1 MELDHWSR
9 ISKSIQFKID
19 LFDGKFNEDD
29 DVGMED
35 SDSRP
40 ETMKQGGSFKSG
52 HIFLGA
58 VQKRCSLKQIAD
70 AHPDDPAFTRF
81 QHKFRQFIQDNFFS
95 KFSDADMDMMVE
107 PNSMVRI
114 PILIICSNSKYILL
128 LPINRYLSI
137 ASSRSRSCPR
147 SLGRMKP
154 ISYAAIQI
162 SITSPDMT
170 MSSLLHQMV

>member
-1 MELDHWSR
+1 MELDHWSQ
-9 ISKSIQFKID
+9 ISKSIRFKID
-19 LFDGKFNEDD
+19 LFDGKFDEDD
-29 DVGMED
+29 DFDME
-35 SDSRP
+35 DSRP

-58 VQKRCSLKQIAD
+58 VQKRCSLQEIAD

-81 QHKFRQFIQDNFFS
+81 RHKFRQFIQDNFSS
-95 KFSDADMDMMVE
+95 KFSDADMGMMVD

-128 LPINRYLSI
+128 LPNINRYLSI
-137 ASSRSRSCPR
+137 ASSRSRSRPR

-154 ISYAAIQI
+154 ISYAAIRI

-170 MSSLLHQMV
+170 MSSSLHQMV